1 MGSQIMLR
9 KWLLIV
15 LTLEFARKDPLR
27 KDSIALKTGY
37 NLEERLVADDLE
49 VAHSGCGHVL
59 KVISGDSPYSLH

>member
-1 MGSQIMLR
+1 MGSQTMLR

-27 KDSIALKTGY
+27 KDSVALKTGY
-37 NLEERLVADDLE
+37 DLEERLVADDLE
-49 VAHSGCGHVL
+49 VAHSGCGYLL